1 MYVYREYECKGKRGK
16 PCGFEWEDF
25 VDKKDLLSKCP
36 QCGKKNDKPVLSA
49 PNISALS
56 AMSPEFFKEKMMQR
70 SSDHTKKLV
79 QANSDDPKY
88 KGQGKELSRQGQ
100 IRSK

>member
-1 MYVYREYECKGKRGK
+1 MYVYREYECKGKKGK
-16 PCGFEWEDF
+16 SCGFEWEDF

-36 QCGKKNDKPVLSA
+36 KCGKKNDKPVLSA

-56 AMSPEFFKEKMMQR
+56 AMSPEFFKEKMMKR
-70 SSDHTKKLV
+70 SADHSARHIA
-79 QANSDDPKY
+79 ANADDPKY
-88 KGQGKELSRQGQ
+88 KGQAAALVPKK